1 MTRDEANAQIAEM
14 LLEKV
19 RDDRYPS
26 ATQMAYL
33 EEIIPR
39 DMIPEYMDVLLEKL
53 ANDKI
58 PSIPMIQRI
67 QRVAQKLPLIEP
79 SG

>member
-1 MTRDEANAQIAEM
+1 MTRDEANGQIAET
-14 LLEKV
+14 LLEKI

-39 DMIPEYMDVLLEKL
+39 EMLPEYMDVLLEKL
-53 ANDKI
+53 AADRI
-58 PSIPMIQRI
+58 PSVPMIQRI
-67 QRVAQKLPLIEP
+67 QRVARKLPLVEP
-79 SG
+79 ND